1 MEKLQLVSLLLV
13 VLLAAWSRLTAADT
27 PANCSFPDLEG
38 TWKFQVSPSKG
49 GARGKDIDCS
59 QLGPVSKT
67 VTVTIKAL
75 YGVEDDSGNVGFAT
89 IIYNQGFEVEIN
101 NYKWFAFFKYEQHGS
116 NVTSYCHETFP
127 GWVHDV
133 LGRNWACFVGKK
145 ISETSGRKMN
155 PAPFSSDEGW
165 LSRTPYR
172 NNPAFVEQINTV
184 QKSWTAKVYP
194 EYEGLSMEDHLKR
207 AGGRK
212 SHIPSIP
219 PPAPMPTEE
228 KYQGFPPAWDWRN
241 VGGYNFV
248 SPVRNQGSCGS
259 CYSFATMGMLE
270 SRIRVKTSLKETPT
284 LSPQQVVSC
293 SNYSQGC
300 DGGFPYLVAGKYV
313 QDFGIVEEDAF
324 PYTAS
329 DSPCTLKD
337 GPYRH
342 YTAEY
347 HYVGGF
353 YGGCNEAYMKYELIM
368 GGPLA
373 VAFEVYD
380 DFMHYSGG
388 IYHHTG
394 LQNKFNPF
402 QLTNHAVLLVGWGA
416 DDKTGEKYWI
426 VKNSWGEAW
435 GEKGYF
441 RIRRGTNECAI
452 ESIAVSAT
460 PIPKL

>member
-1 MEKLQLVSLLLV
+1 MAKLWSLLV
-13 VLLAAWSRLTAADT
+13 VALLAVWSRPGASDT

-38 TWKFQVSPSKG
+38 TWEFQVSPSKG
-49 GARGKDIDCS
+49 GRRCRDIDCS
-59 QLGPVSKT
+59 QLGPVEKT
-67 VTVTIKAL
+67 VKFTIKQLDVA
-75 YGVEDDSGNVGFAT
+75 EDAWGNVGYAT
-89 IIYNQGFEVEIN
+89 IIYNQGFEIVVN
-101 NYKWFAFFKYEQHGS
+101 GYKWFAFFKYEQHEG

-145 ISETSGRKMN
+145 VSSSSGEKVN
-155 PAPFSSDEGW
+155 PSPFPKGGW
-165 LSRTPYR
+165 LSSTPFKS
-172 NNPAFVEQINTV
+172 NLGLVQQINSV
-184 QKSWTAKVYP
+184 QKSWTAGAYL
-194 EYEGLSMEDHLKR
+194 ELDGLSMEDLLRR

-212 SHIPSIP
+212 SKIPSIP
-219 PPAPMPTEE
+219 PPAPLPTDQ
-228 KYQGFPPAWDWRN
+228 KYQGLPDAWDWRN
-241 VGGYNFV
+241 VNGYNFV

-270 SRIRVKTSLKETPT
+270 SRIRVQTRLQQTPV

-300 DGGFPYLVAGKYV
+300 DGGFPYLISGKYI
-313 QDFGIVEEDAF
+313 QDFGIVEESDF

-337 GPYRH
+337 SSYR
-342 YTAEY
+342 YYSSEY

-353 YGGCNEAYMKYELIM
+353 YGGCNEAYMKYELIL

-380 DFMHYSGG
+380 DFMYYKGG

-394 LQNKFNPF
+394 LQDRFNPF
-402 QLTNHAVLLVGWGA
+402 QITNHAVLLVGYGV
-416 DDKTGEKYWI
+416 DSNSGEKYWI
-426 VKNSWGEAW
+426 VKNSWGESW

-441 RIRRGTNECAI
+441 KIRRGTNECAI
-452 ESIAVSAT
+452 ESIAVAAT